1 MIDLEALPHLPGC
14 YLFKNEEGTVI
25 YVGKAK
31 DLKKRVSSYFQKRD
45 HDPKTASLIEA
56 VMSLDFIVTNTEVE
70 AFLLENTLI
79 KKHWPRYNIALKDS
93 KRYACIHLT
102 DEKFP
107 RIRLARKRAD
117 SGSFFGPFVSAK
129 ERDYIFEVV
138 RKTFQLRTCK
148 QMPKR
153 ACLRYHIAACSGPCI
168 GAISAEDYAEKVK
181 KAASVL
187 KGNIKELIESMETE
201 MRELASRQ
209 QFEQAI
215 ALRDEIAAL
224 EYLHE
229 KQNMERQKKHNEDIL
244 NYIVRDDTVYL
255 MLFKVYKGT
264 LEDKQDF
271 VFAFGENFLEEFLV
285 QYYSENEPP
294 EELILPEPLEES
306 LVDFFSHVKG
316 TKVKVTVPKQ
326 GEKKELLDLA
336 LKNVEIGFFGDRKK
350 LEALQSKL
358 SLPKLPNV
366 IECFDISHLSGTA
379 TVGSMVQFR
388 GGRPDKHNYR
398 RFKIESVEGI
408 DDFASIAEVVRRRYY
423 RLLEDKHDLPDLIII
438 DGGKGQLS
446 SAFQE
451 LRTLK
456 IRVPLISIAKREEEI
471 YVPGIKSPLPI
482 KKDEKASLFVQEIR
496 DEAHRFA
503 ITYNRLLRQKSMI
516 PKND

>member
-1 MIDLEALPHLPGC
+1 
-14 YLFKNEEGTVI
+14 
-25 YVGKAK
+25 
-31 DLKKRVSSYFQKRD
+31 
-45 HDPKTASLIEA
+45 
-56 VMSLDFIVTNTEVE
+56 
-70 AFLLENTLI
+70 
-79 KKHWPRYNIALKDS
+79 
-93 KRYACIHLT
+93 
-102 DEKFP
+102 
-107 RIRLARKRAD
+107 
-117 SGSFFGPFVSAK
+117 
-129 ERDYIFEVV
+129 
-138 RKTFQLRTCK
+138 
-148 QMPKR
+148 
-153 ACLRYHIAACSGPCI
+153 
-168 GAISAEDYAEKVK
+168 
-181 KAASVL
+181 
-187 KGNIKELIESMETE
+187 
-201 MRELASRQ
+201 
-209 QFEQAI
+209 
-215 ALRDEIAAL
+215 
-224 EYLHE
+224 
-229 KQNMERQKKHNEDIL
+229 
-244 NYIVRDDTVYL
+244 
-255 MLFKVYKGT
+255 
-264 LEDKQDF
+264 
-271 VFAFGENFLEEFLV
+271 
-285 QYYSENEPP
+285 
-294 EELILPEPLEES
+294 ELILPEPLEES

-408 DDFASIAEVVRRRYY
+408 DDFASIAEVVRRRYS

-451 LRTLK
+451 LRKLK